1 MKSSLPVF
9 LILGAALTASAEII
23 PTSRTITFDPGVRGG
38 IPERT
43 RIHVTLPTSTP
54 AAGIQAA
61 LNACPSNAVVLL
73 APGTFRIGATLTIP
87 SGVTLRGAGIS
98 NTVLEATAPFN
109 GATLVQFNRGFDDS
123 WSAPPQ
129 TISPAPAKSD
139 ARLTTTGPHGWTVGD
154 VVLIDMQAKPDALP
168 AIDNAGTLG
177 SCSWCGR
184 EGGTRPIGQLV
195 KVTGVPAPN
204 TITFDPPLYWAYT
217 NMPQGVQMRGLTHYA
232 GVESLSINTQPVL
245 VRDVSGLFGA
255 VNCWFKDI
263 EMRGIHRRAVWG
275 YNALWFEMRGC
286 LVHEARPESGDNSP
300 AYTSDR
306 AYGPFF
312 GPHVTASLVTDCI
325 LQKLTLG
332 MAWEGAA
339 LGNVLSYSFIT
350 NIWWQNTG
358 DAPRRFGPLM
368 HGPHPAFNLI
378 EGNWSGGRIRADEYW
393 GTSSHFIALRNRVV
407 QVDRGRDD
415 SQTWTIDIERRNHYW
430 SFVGNVLGGGGGVF
444 EENYELLDDDPA
456 PYSSKVS
463 SIWKLGYQSV
473 GSRLSNYDS
482 NVVETMIRW
491 GNWCYRTNDDV
502 AGPGQTW
509 HTNGV
514 GDLKDRAIPAS
525 YYLKEAPKS
534 FGSLA
539 WPPYDPTKPAV
550 NSITNIPAGYRYAHG
565 TNPPSA
571 GTAKR

>member
-1 MKSSLPVF
+1 MKRSLY
-9 LILGAALTASAEII
+9 LALGLALTLVAGAEII
-23 PTSRTITFDPGVRGG
+23 PAGRTINFDPGVRGG
-38 IPERT
+38 IPNRT
-43 RIHVTLPTSTP
+43 KVHATLPPTST
-54 AAGIQAA
+54 AAQIQAA
-61 LNACPSNAVVLL
+61 LNACPSNQVVLL
-73 APGTFRIGATLTIP
+73 APGTFKVSAMLTIP
-87 SGVTLRGAGIS
+87 SGVTLRGAGLS

-109 GATLVQFNRGFDDS
+109 GATMIQFNRGFDDS
-123 WSAPPQ
+123 WSAPSQ
-129 TISPAPAKSD
+129 TISPAPAKGD
-139 ARLTTTGPHGWTVGD
+139 TTLKTSAPHGWVAGD

-184 EGGTRPIGQLV
+184 EGGTRPVGQMV
-195 KVTGVPAPN
+195 KVTAVPSPASIAFEPA
-204 TITFDPPLYWAYT
+204 LYWAYT

-232 GVESLSINTQPVL
+232 GVENLSLNSQPVM
-245 VRDVSGLFGA
+245 VRDTTGLFGA

-263 EMRGIHRRAVWG
+263 EIRGVHRRAVWG

-286 LVHEARPESGDNSP
+286 LVHEARPVGTDNSP
-300 AYTSDR
+300 AYGSDR

-325 LQKLTLG
+325 LEKLTMG
-332 MAWEGAA
+332 VAWEGCA
-339 LGNVLSYSFIT
+339 LGNVFSYSFIT

-407 QVDRGRDD
+407 QVDRGNGDA
-415 SQTWTIDIERRNHYW
+415 QTWTIDIERRNHYW
-430 SFVGNVLGGGGGVF
+430 SFVGNVLGGGGGVN
-444 EENYELLDDDPA
+444 EDIYELLDDDPA
-456 PYSSKVS
+456 PYASKNS
-463 SIWKLGYQSV
+463 SIWKLGYQNI
-473 GSRLSNYDS
+473 GQRLSNYDS

-502 AGPGQTW
+502 AGSGQTW

-514 GDLKDRAIPAS
+514 ASLTDRSIPPS
-525 YYLKEAPKS
+525 YYLKQAPAN
-534 FGSLA
+534 FGMLT
-539 WPPYDPTKPAV
+539 WPPYDPAKPVA
-550 NSITNIPAGYRYAHG
+550 NSFTNIPAGFRYAFG
-565 TNPPSA
+565 TNPPAAS
-571 GTAKR
+571 K